1 LTSYILAR
9 TVQRTWWKPPR
20 ILGAVCALGLGLG
33 ATTSHASAFLVE
45 ARTEAQAYQIRA
57 WRGSTSDDPVLLPR
71 RRIVQYLGLNA
82 FELATGQDLGF
93 ESNMRIWADFGL
105 PKGEAERVDGLK
117 SEDAEL
123 LHAYVRYAKGGFEG
137 RLGRQLY
144 TDVSD
149 IIAFDGLRARYVTR
163 MGLGAELYGGLW
175 VKGASFLGSSVYQPD
190 GTRESDSRRLDQGVA
205 GADPTLDSMEPVFG
219 AKLLLEDLKGF
230 NAAVGYR
237 KAMVEGKTD
246 LERATVEA
254 RYGRGLGLN
263 ALAGVDYDV
272 LQGKVAQVR
281 TQVRWDGTRVATTL
295 EVMRL
300 SPVLSADSIWY
311 YFAWAPRDEARVR
324 VDVFTPGPLRFYV
337 QALGSRYNENV
348 NPEMAIASQVDAE
361 GAPESTSVGGAAG
374 AAWRSGAFRSA
385 LDVTYRTGFGGD
397 QLWGDLTGGYTFD
410 RERFTLDARV
420 SFARIFDS
428 FNARLGGN
436 FYGAQVWASRALT
449 RATRLSLVVEQNF
462 NPFTDSDTKAF
473 LLFDLKASL

>member
-1 LTSYILAR
+1 M
-9 TVQRTWWKPPR
+9 
-20 ILGAVCALGLGLG
+20 
-33 ATTSHASAFLVE
+33 E

-57 WRGSTSDDPVLLPR
+57 WRGSTSEDPVLLPR

-205 GADPTLDSMEPVFG
+205 GADPTLTSMEPVFG
-219 AKLLLEDLKGF
+219 AKLLLEDVKGF
-230 NAAVGYR
+230 NATVGYR

-281 TQVRWDGTRVATTL
+281 TQVRWDGMRVATTL
-295 EVMRL
+295 EAMRL

-348 NPEMAIASQVDAE
+348 NPAMAIASQVDAE
-361 GAPESTSVGGAAG
+361 GAPKSTSVGGAGG

-462 NPFTDSDTKAF
+462 NPFTDSDTKGF

>member
-1 LTSYILAR
+1 MTSFILAR
-9 TVQRTWWKPPR
+9 TAQRTWWKLAQP
-20 ILGAVCALGLGLG
+20 LGVLCALGVGLG
-33 ATTSHASAFLVE
+33 ASTSHASAFLVE

-57 WRGSTSDDPVLLPR
+57 WRGSTPDDPVLLPR

-93 ESNMRIWADFGL
+93 ESNLRIWADFGL

-149 IIAFDGLRARYVTR
+149 ILAFDGVRARYMTR
-163 MGLGAELYGGLW
+163 LGLGAEVYGGLW
-175 VKGASFLGSSVYQPD
+175 VKGTSFLGSSVYQLE
-190 GTRESDSRRLDQGVA
+190 GTRESDERRLREGVV
-205 GADPTLDSMEPVFG
+205 GADPTLDGMEPLIG
-219 AKLLLEDLKGF
+219 AKLLMEDVKGF

-237 KAMVEGKTD
+237 KALSDGKTN

-281 TQVRWDGTRVATTL
+281 TQLRWDDTRFSATA

-311 YFAWAPRDEARVR
+311 YFAWAPRDEARLR
-324 VDVFTPGPLRFYV
+324 VDLFTPGALRFYV
-337 QALGSRYNENV
+337 QGLGSKYNENV
-348 NPEMAIASQVDAE
+348 NPDLAIAAFVDGE
-361 GAPESTSVGGAAG
+361 GAPESTSVGGSAG
-374 AAWRSGAFRSA
+374 AAYRSGAFRSA

-397 QLWGDLTGGYTFD
+397 QLWGDLTGGYSFD
-410 RERFTLDARV
+410 RDRFTLDARV

-462 NPFTDSDTKAF
+462 NPFTDSDTKGF